1 MIRNSTAATPGRGLV
16 GMRERVAAFDGELDA
31 GPHPDGGWRLRAVL
45 SARAADPARRDPAQ
59 GDR

>member
-1 MIRNSTAATPGRGLV
+1 PGGTGRCPGAGRGLV

-31 GPHPDGGWRLRAVL
+31 GPRPDGGWRLRAVL
-45 SARAADPARRDPAQ
+45 SARAAGPARPDSAQ